1 MQSVRTLTSV
11 DYPGISKVLHTF
23 LVGNVL
29 WVLQDPNTPTD
40 TKRATVVFGEGLK
53 NERVLCAILRQ
64 VLRVLVVL
72 HKNEIVWSD
81 IRGQNILLNSN
92 GKVEVL
98 LLSLRSVA
106 QLKTRDS
113 LPFFPPEVCER
124 KEIEFKSD
132 IWSFGMMALQL
143 FNGVPPLTDIT
154 ALQGMLKV
162 SSEGKSPLDICQEEI
177 GSISDIFRSML
188 DLCLQIDP
196 SKRFTA
202 EQLLDHDFFY
212 LSNDTLSDEEILCQY
227 FFSHEGYLKEEKAH
241 ESSRLG
247 YQDSIKEQV
256 RTSSGNKKGQKLQGK
271 NGGVDTPELGT
282 INQHEGSRNV
292 EREIITERKQG
303 SSVKIETCENPQEN
317 SLTESVERDDRQE
330 SEIREVETLGEQKGS
345 SNNLGDKDDQLH
357 TFNSDEEATRLRM
370 NYTKLRIPNR
380 HDEENVSY
388 GEDVAGNRKKDVKRG
403 NWEEDLQAVY
413 EKGRLSQ
420 GEDGGRVEDPL
431 SNINESRSEKE
442 LIVKFI
448 ENVEGEK
455 ELEIDSS
462 TVQVESDMGIR
473 ENSEFHSVKQS
484 PEEIYEPEDKEIS
497 KKDDFLEMQYKT
509 VEQRQSDEYDLDM
522 EKKKNKEKDKGKS
535 KLNEK
540 KERKKDK
547 KKEKMKKKNEE
558 K

>member
-1 MQSVRTLTSV
+1 
-11 DYPGISKVLHTF
+11 
-23 LVGNVL
+23 
-29 WVLQDPNTPTD
+29 
-40 TKRATVVFGEGLK
+40 
-53 NERVLCAILRQ
+53 
-64 VLRVLVVL
+64 
-72 HKNEIVWSD
+72 
-81 IRGQNILLNSN
+81 
-92 GKVEVL
+92 
-98 LLSLRSVA
+98 
-106 QLKTRDS
+106 
-113 LPFFPPEVCER
+113 
-124 KEIEFKSD
+124 
-132 IWSFGMMALQL
+132 
-143 FNGVPPLTDIT
+143 
-154 ALQGMLKV
+154 
-162 SSEGKSPLDICQEEI
+162 
-177 GSISDIFRSML
+177 
-188 DLCLQIDP
+188 
-196 SKRFTA
+196 
-202 EQLLDHDFFY
+202 
-212 LSNDTLSDEEILCQY
+212 
-227 FFSHEGYLKEEKAH
+227 
-241 ESSRLG
+241 
-247 YQDSIKEQV
+247 
-256 RTSSGNKKGQKLQGK
+256 
-271 NGGVDTPELGT
+271 
-282 INQHEGSRNV
+282 
-292 EREIITERKQG
+292 
-303 SSVKIETCENPQEN
+303 
-317 SLTESVERDDRQE
+317 
-330 SEIREVETLGEQKGS
+330 
-345 SNNLGDKDDQLH
+345 
-357 TFNSDEEATRLRM
+357 M